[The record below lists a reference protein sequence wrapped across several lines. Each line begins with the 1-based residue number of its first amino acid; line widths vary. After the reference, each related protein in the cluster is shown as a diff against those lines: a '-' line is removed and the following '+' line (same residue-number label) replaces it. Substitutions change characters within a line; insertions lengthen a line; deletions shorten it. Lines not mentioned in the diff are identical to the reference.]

1 MPKLFDYREY
11 NSSELKRRIGRMS
24 QIAGISS
31 FQFAD
36 GRAKDVRALGINTGS
51 GLEFIVLVDRSMDI
65 YSVNYKGIPIAWQ
78 SLAGIVS
85 PNFYEP
91 EGSGWLRSWSGGL
104 MTTCGF
110 EQVGTA
116 CVDEGVSYGLHG
128 RSGNIPAENVTVE
141 EYWEGDR
148 YIMVARGKILQ
159 SYFITEN
166 YLLTR
171 EISTELG
178 KPIIRVH
185 DHVVNPGYA
194 VTPFEFLYHI
204 NFGFPVVD
212 EGARLI
218 FPSKN
223 IIPRDEVAAA
233 GLADWDKICAPVA
246 NYQEQVLEHEM
257 IPDHDGFV
265 NAAIV
270 NEKIGEGLGVL
281 VRYDYTA
288 FPFFSEWK
296 QMGEGIY
303 SLGFE
308 PGNCHPHG
316 RKKERE
322 RGTLQFLEPGESKDF
337 YLEFQILDGSAAI
350 KNTESLITDVR
361 NSQPS

>member
-1 MPKLFDYREY
+1 MPRLFDYKDF
-11 NSSELKRRIGRMS
+11 NADELKKRVGRMA

-31 FQFAD
+31 FQFID
-36 GRAKDVRALGINTGS
+36 GRAKGVRALKYNTGS
-51 GLEFIVLVDRSMDI
+51 GLEFTVLVDRCMDI

-85 PNFYEP
+85 PYYYEP

-116 CVDEGVSYGLHG
+116 CEDQGISYGLHG
-128 RSGNIPAENVTVE
+128 RSGNLPAENVSIE
-141 EYWEGDR
+141 ERWEGEK
-148 YIMVARGKILQ
+148 YVIAARGKILQ
-159 SYFITEN
+159 SYFISEN

-171 EISTELG
+171 EIRAELG
-178 KPIIRVH
+178 ESIIQVH
-185 DHVVNPGYA
+185 DRVENPGYSD
-194 VTPFEFLYHI
+194 TPFEFLYHI
-204 NFGFPVVD
+204 NFGFPIVD

-218 FPSKN
+218 FPTKK
-223 IIPRDEVAAA
+223 ITPRDEIAAA
-233 GLADWDKICAPVA
+233 GLSDWDKLSAPEVD
-246 NYQEQVLEHEM
+246 YQEQVLDHEM
-257 IPDHDGFV
+257 IPDRDGFV

-270 NEKIGEGLGVL
+270 NENIGAGLGVL
-281 VRYDYTA
+281 VRYDYAA
-288 FPFFSEWK
+288 FPYFSEWK

-322 RGTLQFLEPGESKDF
+322 RGTLQFLKPGESRDF
-337 YLEFQILDGSAAI
+337 YIEYRILDGAHSI
-350 KNTESLITDVR
+350 EETERVITEII
-361 NSQPS
+361 NSKR

>member
-1 MPKLFDYREY
+1 MPKLFNYKDYDA
-11 NSSELKRRIGRMS
+11 SELKRRVGRMA

-31 FQFAD
+31 FQFTD
-36 GRAKDVRALGINTGS
+36 GRAKDVRALTFNSGS
-51 GLEFIVLVDRSMDI
+51 GLEFTVLIDRCMDI
-65 YSVNYKGIPIAWQ
+65 YSVRYKGIPIAWQ
-78 SLAGIVS
+78 SLTGVVS
-85 PNFYEP
+85 PVYYEP
-91 EGSGWLRSWSGGL
+91 EGSGWLRSWAGGL

-116 CVDEGVSYGLHG
+116 CEDQGVSYGLHG
-128 RSGNIPAENVTVE
+128 RSGNLPAEDVSIE
-141 EYWEGDR
+141 ELWEGER
-148 YIMVARGKILQ
+148 YVLVARGKILQ
-159 SYFITEN
+159 SYFISEN
-166 YLLTR
+166 YQMTR

-178 KPIIRVH
+178 KSVIRVH
-185 DHVVNPGYA
+185 DHVENPGYS

-223 IIPRDEVAAA
+223 VIPRDEVATA
-233 GLADWDKICAPVA
+233 GLSDWDQISAPKID
-246 NYQEQVLEHEM
+246 YQEQVLDHEM
-257 IPDHDGFV
+257 IPDQDGFV

-270 NEKIGEGLGVL
+270 NEGIGAGFGVL
-281 VRYDYTA
+281 VRYDFSA
-288 FPFFSEWK
+288 FPYFSEWK

-337 YLEFQILDGSAAI
+337 NLEFHILDGSAAI
-350 KNTESLITDVR
+350 EQTERLITEVK
-361 NSQPS
+361 NSRS

>member
-1 MPKLFDYREY
+1 MPKLFDCREY
-11 NSSELKRRIGRMS
+11 SASELKRRVGRMS

-31 FQFAD
+31 FQFSD
-36 GRAKDVRALGINTGS
+36 GRAKDVRALGFNTGC
-51 GLEFIVLVDRSMDI
+51 GLEFIVLVDRCMDI
-65 YSVNYKGIPIAWQ
+65 YSVGYKGIPIAWQ

-128 RSGNIPAENVTVE
+128 RSGNLPAENVTVE

-148 YIMVARGKILQ
+148 YIMGARGKILQ
-159 SYFITEN
+159 SYFISEN

-178 KPIIRVH
+178 KSVIRVH
-185 DHVVNPGYA
+185 DHVENPGYS

-223 IIPRDEVAAA
+223 VIPRDEVARV
-233 GLADWDKICAPVA
+233 GLANWDQISAPEVD
-246 NYQEQVLEHEM
+246 YQEQVLDHEM
-257 IPDHDGFV
+257 IPDQEGFA

-270 NEKIGEGLGVL
+270 NEGIGAGLGVL
-281 VRYDYTA
+281 VRYDFAA
-288 FPFFSEWK
+288 FPYFSEWK

-303 SLGFE
+303 ALGFE

-322 RGTLQFLEPGESKDF
+322 RGTLQFLDPGESKDF
-337 YLEFQILDGSAAI
+337 YIEYRILDGASSI
-350 KNTESLITDVR
+350 EKSERMIIDTR
-361 NSQPS
+361 NSNA